1 MSANDAQTILKIANM
16 GFHPTLNKKIF
27 TDEPNMFANDAQT
40 PIKISNMGFHPTLN
54 NRLFRHEIYRG

>member
-40 PIKISNMGFHPTLN
+40 PIKI
-54 NRLFRHEIYRG
+54 